1 MLTHH
6 GTWILETTAS
16 WTSSIGRSENHSTMF
31 SVTFGWKK
39 YWWRRGSGSEEA
51 KPTRFRFLWR
61 WFQDTEDTL
70 RMEIREVGGGGGLKT
85 SQDTCMQV
93 VKRARFCNGSFTRRT
108 EASTRLPIPDYEHT
122 KLPSD
127 VQMLVDAR
135 GQRVSIFLTACLWH
149 STTPSVFAP
158 SFHIKI
164 Q

>member
-39 YWWRRGSGSEEA
+39 FWWRRGSGSEEA

-70 RMEIREVGGGGGLKT
+70 RMEIREVGGGGGWKPVKTLVCRSWREPGFAMDRSHEELKHPH
-85 SQDTCMQV
+85 V
-93 VKRARFCNGSFTRRT
+93 F
-108 EASTRLPIPDYEHT
+108 L
-122 KLPSD
+122 
-127 VQMLVDAR
+127 
-135 GQRVSIFLTACLWH
+135 FLTMNTQSYQVTCRCLWMPGASEFQSSWLH
-149 STTPSVFAP
+149 ASDTLPLHPYLPPLS
-158 SFHIKI
+158 I
-164 Q
+164 

>member
-39 YWWRRGSGSEEA
+39 FWWRRGSGSEEA

-70 RMEIREVGGGGGLKT
+70 RMEIREVGGGGAENQSRHLYAGREE
-85 SQDTCMQV
+85 SQVLQWIV
-93 VKRARFCNGSFTRRT
+93 
-108 EASTRLPIPDYEHT
+108 HT
-122 KLPSD
+122 KNWSIHTSSYSWLWTHKATKWRADACGCPGPASFNLLDCMPLTLYHSIHPYLPP
-127 VQMLVDAR
+127 L
-135 GQRVSIFLTACLWH
+135 SI
-149 STTPSVFAP
+149 
-158 SFHIKI
+158 
-164 Q
+164 